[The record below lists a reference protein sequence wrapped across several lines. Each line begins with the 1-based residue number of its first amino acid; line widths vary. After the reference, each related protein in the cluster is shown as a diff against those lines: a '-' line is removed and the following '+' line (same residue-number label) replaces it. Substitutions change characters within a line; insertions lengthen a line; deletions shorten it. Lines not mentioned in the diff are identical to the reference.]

1 MPSEASSENQVDRY
15 SAIPCWV
22 VYQETIDS
30 RQLATNKAWTIGR
43 VTPTEDAID
52 LGSMNRQRLDRPKS
66 SLAPESKSEETYARA
81 RPRMAIQRLWL
92 PAGRSAA
99 VEVFSG
105 GCAAQR

>member
-52 LGSMNRQRLDRPKS
+52 LGSMNRQRLDRPKRRLGRPKS
-66 SLAPESKSEETYARA
+66 SLAPQSKSEETYALGTA
-81 RPRMAIQRLWL
+81 SNGDPTSLAT
-92 PAGRSAA
+92 GRSS
-99 VEVFSG
+99 SG
-105 GCAAQR
+105 F